1 MIRLLA
7 IGLFSSVLYA
17 QSVSDGVAAID
28 AGRLDDAVR
37 IFSALAE
44 RTPNCFECQFYLGL
58 AQFRA
63 GHSTIAR
70 PALEKAVALIP
81 ADANAWKLLGLATT
95 SSGDLDAAIGAF
107 RKACDLAPKDEEA
120 CYYFARNLYAQ
131 GHYEAARVPFD
142 KALEA
147 APAAMLAKVHRAIA
161 LNFAAL
167 GQPDEAERHFLEA
180 IQSAGRAP
188 RDSEDPRVDYGAF
201 LFRQGRTD
209 AALAPLQ
216 QAVKDSPASPRANLE
231 LGRVLLHLDKTEA
244 AVASLEKAVELAPS
258 DSNAHLLLGRAY
270 LKLGKTAEGEREL
283 RLGEQA
289 WSAKPR

>member
-7 IGLFSSVLYA
+7 IGLFSGVLCA

-28 AGRLDDAVR
+28 AGHLEDAVHT
-37 IFSALAE
+37 FSTLAE
-44 RTPNCFECQFYLGL
+44 QTPNCFECQFYLGL

-63 GHSTIAR
+63 GRPAVAR
-70 PALEKAVALIP
+70 PALEKAVALMP

-95 SSGDLDAAIGAF
+95 SAGDLDAAITAF

-120 CYYFARNLYAQ
+120 CYYLARNLYAQ
-131 GHYEAARVPFD
+131 GHYESASASFD
-142 KALEA
+142 MALQA
-147 APAAMLAKVHRAIA
+147 APAAMLPKVHRAIA

-167 GQPDEAERHFLEA
+167 GQSEEAERHFVKA
-180 IQSAGRAP
+180 IQSAGRAS
-188 RDSEDPRVDYGAF
+188 RDVEDPRVDYGAF

-216 QAVKDSPASPRANLE
+216 EAVKDSPASPRANLE

-244 AVASLEKAVELAPS
+244 AVASLEKAVKFAPS